1 LKSPRII
8 PWPVSNRPDAHIVD
22 EVVAA
27 LRRGALVIL
36 PTDTVY
42 GVAAKP
48 GMPGVPRA
56 PGTPGAEERLFRV
69 KRRPDNKPIALLAA
83 DCRQV
88 EAFPAELGVVGRA
101 LADRYWPGALTMVLK
116 TGDTWEGF
124 RVPNHPATQAILKAV
139 GGVLRVTS
147 ANMSGE
153 APALTAAA
161 AVAALGSAV
170 ELAVDAGPAPGGVPS
185 TVVKIG
191 FGRCDVLREGA
202 IPGAEIAGIV
212 HSAGGRF
219 PDPAE
224 K

>member
-1 LKSPRII
+1 MKTPRII
-8 PWPVSNRPDAHIVD
+8 PWPVSNRPDACVVD
-22 EVVAA
+22 EVVST

-42 GVAAKP
+42 GVAADPGTPCAP
-48 GMPGVPRA
+48 GM
-56 PGTPGAEERLFRV
+56 PGAEERLLRV

-83 DCRQV
+83 DTHQV
-88 EAFPAELGVVGRA
+88 EVTLAELGVIGHA

-116 TGDTWEGF
+116 TGATWEGF
-124 RVPNHPATQAILKAV
+124 RVPNHPVTLAILKAM

-161 AVAALGSAV
+161 AVAALGSAIALV
-170 ELAVDAGPAPGGVPS
+170 VDAGPAPGGVPS

-191 FGRCDVLREGA
+191 CGRCDILREGA
-202 IPGAEIAGIV
+202 IPGAEIAETV
-212 HSAGGRF
+212 ALSKR
-219 PDPAE
+219 
-224 K
+224 